1 MEFKIKAN
9 LTLSKVLT
17 IEADDLKIAVE
28 MAQEQVKGM
37 SMKEFTPSKLD
48 YELLS
53 GLEWMDE
60 SKLKARNNECKPN

>member
-17 IEADDLKIAVE
+17 IEADDLKIALDI
-28 MAQEQVKGM
+28 AQEQVKGM
-37 SMKEFTPSKLD
+37 STKEFTPSKLD

-53 GLEWMDE
+53 GLKWMDE
-60 SKLKARNNECKPN
+60 SKLMARKDERQPE